1 LGSQRNNPS
10 SWILAASFVVS
21 VVQARRQGS
30 RPPDL
35 PSGLFVIVED
45 EQRDARLILHDHE
58 NAR

>member
-1 LGSQRNNPS
+1 LDSG
-10 SWILAASFVVS
+10 
-21 VVQARRQGS
+21 RQLCGI
-30 RPPDL
+30 RGAGETPGEPPPDL